1 MFLLV
6 VMQVDPD
13 NPGGEAGRGKI
24 FQVARQVE
32 KIIKMFM
39 LAHSLFSRAG

>member
-13 NPGGEAGRGKI
+13 NPGGEASRGKI

-32 KIIKMFM
+32 KIIEMFM
-39 LAHSLFSRAG
+39 LAYSMFSIA